1 MRFYSKQMKDFLTL
15 LTISLHL
22 SVPSEMPGGFATQ
35 GWLIGLI
42 SAIVLLVLIL
52 LILCLIKRS
61 KGGKYAGKT
70 NNTTAHAQISV
81 WSQESDVEVFFP
93 TVKDKE
99 DKEVDSEARPMKD
112 ETFGEY
118 RWVFPQLE
126 SLFFFLEGCRKHMN
140 INTKPINCAK
150 RRHFIV

>member
-1 MRFYSKQMKDFLTL
+1 MKSFFLVL

-22 SVPSEMPGGFATQ
+22 SVPTEMPGGFAAQ

-70 NNTTAHAQISV
+70 NTFRTQLNTLTG
-81 WSQESDVEVFFP
+81 
-93 TVKDKE
+93 T
-99 DKEVDSEARPMKD
+99 
-112 ETFGEY
+112 
-118 RWVFPQLE
+118 
-126 SLFFFLEGCRKHMN
+126 CRL
-140 INTKPINCAK
+140 
-150 RRHFIV
+150 